1 MANVKFSQFNLETS
15 LSATGF
21 LVGYDGVNNTRLTKA
36 SLESSLDLANLSGTI
51 DLSTQVSGTI
61 DLAAQVSGVLPILN
75 GGTGETTAQAAI
87 DSLTNVPASSNGDV
101 LTSDGTNVS
110 LQNPS
115 NNPYVPIVAM
125 TTCIWGNT
133 TNPFFN
139 FTPNN
144 WVTVPFDTTQF
155 SETTFPT
162 NSFVPATVFNS
173 STDTYF
179 KFKTASYG
187 KLYKIEVTLHFYDQT
202 SNFDLKGAVFV
213 RNTSTLHEM
222 VIDDRS
228 VETSDDKMWYG
239 YTFFVPVVGQ
249 DEIQVRVNNSASAPG
264 AFPSLSDNGYNR
276 ITISLIN

>member
-51 DLSTQVSGTI
+51 DLSTQVTGT
-61 DLAAQVSGVLPILN
+61 LPILN
-75 GGTGETTAQAAI
+75 GGTGQTTAQAAI

-115 NNPYVPIVAM
+115 NNPYVPVVAM
-125 TTCIWGNT
+125 TTCVWKNN

-139 FTPNN
+139 FTPNT
-144 WVTVPFDTTQF
+144 WVTVPFDTLAF
-155 SETTFPT
+155 SETTFTT
-162 NSFVPATVFNS
+162 NSLIPSTIFS
-173 STDTYF
+173 STTDTYF
-179 KFKTASYG
+179 EFEVASYG

-202 SNFDLKGAVFV
+202 SNYDMKGAVFI
-213 RNTSTLHEM
+213 RNTNTLYEM

-228 VETSDDKMWYG
+228 VESSDDKMWYG
-239 YTFFVPVVGQ
+239 YTFFVPGAGQ
-249 DEIQVRVNNSASAPG
+249 DEIQVKVNNSAAAPG
-264 AFPSLSDNGYNR
+264 AYPSLSDNGYIR
-276 ITISLIN
+276 VTISLIN